1 LAGTKSRKSD
11 REARVRILIVGA
23 GAIGGY
29 FGARLIAAGR
39 DVTFLVRARRAQQLR
54 NSGLNVTSPL
64 GDLNL
69 PPPALVSTESL
80 SGFYD
85 LVILSSKSYDLEGS
99 INDFAPGV
107 GPDSQVLPLLNGLR
121 HLDVL
126 DARFGAQ
133 RVMGGAA
140 RISSTLDA
148 DGRIHQLGTF
158 NALVFGSR
166 SPGPNALIDR
176 IAGALRVPGFDAHL
190 SPDILREMWEKWVFI
205 AAAAATTCLM
215 RASVADIIAAGAR
228 DIPAGLLEECGAIAA
243 QNGFAPRESA
253 LNAGLAVLTTPGS
266 PFTASMLRD
275 IEQGGR
281 IEADHIVGDL
291 LRRASGTTPPLLSTA
306 YAHLRAYEA
315 RRKRE
320 AGSHGTAP

>member
-1 LAGTKSRKSD
+1 M
-11 REARVRILIVGA
+11 RILIVGA

-29 FGARLIAAGR
+29 FGARLMAAAR
-39 DVTFLVRARRAQQLR
+39 DVTFLVRPGRAEQLR
-54 NSGLNVTSPL
+54 RHGLAVTSPL

-69 PPPALVSTESL
+69 PTPPLVSAQSL
-80 SGFYD
+80 RDFYD
-85 LVILSSKSYDLEGS
+85 LVILSSKSYDLEAS
-99 INDFAPGV
+99 INDFAAAV
-107 GPDSQVLPLLNGLR
+107 GPNSAVLPLLNGLR

-133 RVMGGAA
+133 RVLGGLA

-158 NALVFGSR
+158 NSLAFGPR
-166 SPGPNALIDR
+166 SGGAAGRIED
-176 IAGALRVPGFDAHL
+176 IAGVLRVPGFDAHL
-190 SPDILREMWEKWVFI
+190 STDILHEMWEKWVFI
-205 AAAAATTCLM
+205 AAAAATTSLM
-215 RASVADIIAAGAR
+215 RAAVGDIVAAGAQ
-228 DIPAGLLEECGAIAA
+228 DIPLGLLKECGAIAA
-243 QNGFAPRESA
+243 ANGFKPREAAMSA
-253 LNAGLAVLTTPGS
+253 GTSVLTAPGS
-266 PFTASMLRD
+266 LFTASMLRD

-291 LRRASGTTPPLLSTA
+291 LRRSPNAVPTPLLATA

-320 AGSHGTAP
+320 AASAP